1 MGNKKVLYVILA
13 VICLSLTAC
22 AGAGVMYSLMSANR
36 SELNSSSIDGNK
48 LQLKNETSIAKVASD
63 VAPSVVSITTKSGS
77 GLSSKQGAG
86 TGIVVS
92 EDGYVIT
99 NKHVIKNASDI
110 AVTTSDGLIFDNVKT
125 IGKDPLNDVAFL
137 KINGAKKLKP
147 AKLGNS
153 STLQIGQNVVAI
165 GNTLGLYQ
173 NTVTSGIVS
182 GLGRPAA
189 ASSQSGGSAE
199 SLNDLIQTDTAINPG
214 NSGGPLVNLAGQVIG
229 INTAIVSNAQGIGF
243 AIPIDVVKG
252 MLEGVLKKGKLER
265 AYLGVRYGEITP
277 AIAKQRNLSTNR
289 GALVAEDGVES
300 GGPADKAGIKPGDII
315 TKVGDLVVGEKGNV
329 SSLISRYKPG
339 DNVDIVALR
348 NGKQINFKVRLG
360 VLKSGA
366 KLNNLQS
373 DDESKELD
381 SDSDSSNKGMSLEDL
396 FGF

>member
-1 MGNKKVLYVILA
+1 M
-13 VICLSLTAC
+13 
-22 AGAGVMYSLMSANR
+22 
-36 SELNSSSIDGNK
+36 
-48 LQLKNETSIAKVASD
+48 
-63 VAPSVVSITTKSGS
+63 
-77 GLSSKQGAG
+77 
-86 TGIVVS
+86 
-92 EDGYVIT
+92 
-99 NKHVIKNASDI
+99 
-110 AVTTSDGLIFDNVKT
+110 IFDNIKT
-125 IGKDPLNDVAFL
+125 IGEDPLNDVAFL

-243 AIPIDVVKG
+243 AIPID
-252 MLEGVLKKGKLER
+252 LKKGKLER

-277 AIAKQRNLSTNR
+277 VIAKQRNLSTNR
-289 GALVAEDGVES
+289 GALVAKDGVES

>member
-63 VAPSVVSITTKSGS
+63 VAPSVVSITTKSGA

-110 AVTTSDGLIFDNVKT
+110 AVTTSDGLIFDNIKT
-125 IGKDPLNDVAFL
+125 IGEDPLNDVAFL

-189 ASSQSGGSAE
+189 ASSQSGESAE

-289 GALVAEDGVES
+289 GALVAEDGVEA
-300 GGPADKAGIKPGDII
+300 GGPADKAGIKPGDSI

-373 DDESKELD
+373 EDGSKELD

>member
-1 MGNKKVLYVILA
+1 MGNKKVLYIILA

-63 VAPSVVSITTKSGS
+63 VAPSVVSITTKSGA

-125 IGKDPLNDVAFL
+125 IGEDPLNDVAFL

-189 ASSQSGGSAE
+189 ASAE

-373 DDESKELD
+373 DDGSKELD

>member
-63 VAPSVVSITTKSGS
+63 VAPSVVSITTKSGA

-110 AVTTSDGLIFDNVKT
+110 AVTTSDGLIFDNIKT
-125 IGKDPLNDVAFL
+125 IGEDPLNDVAFL

-243 AIPIDVVKG
+243 AIPID
-252 MLEGVLKKGKLER
+252 LKKGKLER

-277 AIAKQRNLSTNR
+277 VIAKQRNLSTNR
-289 GALVAEDGVES
+289 GALVAKDGVES

>member
-63 VAPSVVSITTKSGS
+63 VAPSVVSITTKSGA

-125 IGKDPLNDVAFL
+125 IGEDPLNDVAFL

-182 GLGRPAA
+182 GLGRPA

-289 GALVAEDGVES
+289 GALVAEDGVEA

-366 KLNNLQS
+366 KLNNLRS

>member
-63 VAPSVVSITTKSGS
+63 VAPSVVSITTKSGA

-110 AVTTSDGLIFDNVKT
+110 AVTTSDGLIFDNIKT
-125 IGKDPLNDVAFL
+125 IGEDPLNDVAFL

-252 MLEGVLKKGKLER
+252 MLD
-265 AYLGVRYGEITP
+265 GEITP

-289 GALVAEDGVES
+289 GALVAEDGVEA

-366 KLNNLQS
+366 KLNNSQS
-373 DDESKELD
+373 DDGPKELD

>member
-1 MGNKKVLYVILA
+1 M
-13 VICLSLTAC
+13 
-22 AGAGVMYSLMSANR
+22 
-36 SELNSSSIDGNK
+36 
-48 LQLKNETSIAKVASD
+48 QLKNETSIAKVASD
-63 VAPSVVSITTKSGS
+63 VAPSVVSITTKSGA

-110 AVTTSDGLIFDNVKT
+110 AVTTSDGLIFDNIKT
-125 IGKDPLNDVAFL
+125 IGEDPLNDVAFL

-300 GGPADKAGIKPGDII
+300 GGPADKAGIRPGDII
-315 TKVGDLVVGEKGNV
+315 TSRLLQSKIEKEQAKLTAERR
-329 SSLISRYKPG
+329 SLIGSGDRSEKIRTYNFPQDRITDHRISYSRSGIPQAMDG
-339 DNVDIVALR
+339 N
-348 NGKQINFKVRLG
+348 INDLTEH
-360 VLKSGA
+360 
-366 KLNNLQS
+366 LQS
-373 DDESKELD
+373 YERELLAKNIND
-381 SDSDSSNKGMSLEDL
+381 
-396 FGF
+396 

>member
-125 IGKDPLNDVAFL
+125 IGEDPLNDVAFL

-189 ASSQSGGSAE
+189 ASYQSGGSAE

-289 GALVAEDGVES
+289 GALVAEDGVEA

>member
-63 VAPSVVSITTKSGS
+63 VAPSVVSITTKSGA

-110 AVTTSDGLIFDNVKT
+110 AVTTSDGLIFDNIKT
-125 IGKDPLNDVAFL
+125 IGEDPLNDVAFL

-182 GLGRPAA
+182 GLGRPA

-289 GALVAEDGVES
+289 GALVAEDGVEA